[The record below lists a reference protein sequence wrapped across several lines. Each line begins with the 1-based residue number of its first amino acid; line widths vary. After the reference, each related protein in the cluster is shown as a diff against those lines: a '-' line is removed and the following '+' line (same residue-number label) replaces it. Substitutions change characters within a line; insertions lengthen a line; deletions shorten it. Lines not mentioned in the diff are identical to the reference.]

1 MKQSVGLVALV
12 VREYDEAIEFY
23 TKTLDYIIATHSPVI
38 LAFPE
43 AAILS
48 FDGGRIHA
56 VKYDQLEHVN
66 LTRDFLN
73 NPQSFLRH
81 L

>member
-48 FDGGRIHA
+48 FDGGGGFTP
-56 VKYDQLEHVN
+56 VKHDQLERVK
-66 LTRDFLN
+66 LTKDF
-73 NPQSFLRH
+73 
-81 L
+81 